1 LPEDVSPSSTDE
13 NPLAED
19 LDHILARTEGLW
31 EPLRGENVFVTGGT
45 GFFGHWILESFA
57 HANQRLKLKAR
68 MVVLSRNPESFT
80 PKAPHLAG
88 DPAIEFVR
96 GDVRTF
102 TAAQVGSQLRKAPE
116 RYRFIIHAA
125 TEASAKLN
133 AENPLLMLATIVEGT
148 RAALDF
154 SIASGANR
162 FLLTSSGAVY
172 GRQPSNLTHIPE
184 DYPGGPAGA
193 ETESAY
199 GEGKRRAELL
209 CASFYKEHG
218 LEPLLARC
226 FAFVGPFLPLEAHFA
241 IGNFIRDALR
251 GGPIQV
257 NGDGTPYRSYLY
269 AADLAIWLWTILLR
283 GKADRPYNV
292 GSRHDLTI
300 AQLAETVRNAIDPG
314 VTVIVSKKA
323 DPTAPVRRYVPATNR
338 AETELNL
345 RENINLEEA
354 IKRTASFVRNNRLK

>member
-1 LPEDVSPSSTDE
+1 MSPSSADE

-57 HANQRLKLKAR
+57 HANRRLQLEAK
-68 MVVLSRNPESFT
+68 MVVLSRNPQAFAAQ
-80 PKAPHLAG
+80 APHLAG

-102 TAAQVGSQLRKAPE
+102 TAAEVGSQLKRAPE

-133 AENPLLMLATIVEGT
+133 AENPLLMLDTIVQGT

-154 SIASGANR
+154 SVASGANR

-184 DYPGGPAGA
+184 DYQGGSDSA
-193 ETESAY
+193 EAESVY
-199 GEGKRRAELL
+199 GEGKRKAESL
-209 CASFYKEHG
+209 CASYYKERG

-226 FAFVGPFLPLEAHFA
+226 FAFVGPFLPLDAHFA

-257 NGDGTPYRSYLY
+257 SGDGSPYRSYLY
-269 AADLAIWLWTILLR
+269 AADLAIWLWSILLQ
-283 GKADRPYNV
+283 GEAGRPYNV

-300 AQLAETVRNAIDPG
+300 AHLAEVVRNAIDPG
-314 VTVIVSKKA
+314 VAVTVAKKA

-354 IKRTASFVRNNRLK
+354 IKRTARFARNNRLK